1 MIQGL
6 SARWPGSFGPA
17 RLHPRASRLGASS
30 RRRESRCE
38 GRHTYMIGND
48 QDQGAAAERVGEV
61 GERRVCDHDGDV
73 GEKQG
78 ARKKKKKMHAE
89 VAKKN

>member
-1 MIQGL
+1 
-6 SARWPGSFGPA
+6 
-17 RLHPRASRLGASS
+17 
-30 RRRESRCE
+30 
-38 GRHTYMIGND
+38 MIGND

-78 ARKKKKKMHAE
+78 ARKKKKKIE
-89 VAKKN
+89 GEGAKKIIHAGFCKGRAREV

>member
-73 GEKQG
+73 GEKPG
-78 ARKKKKKMHAE
+78 ARKKKKNAGGGG
-89 VAKKN
+89 KKN

>member
-78 ARKKKKKMHAE
+78 ARKKKKNACGGG
-89 VAKKN
+89 KKN

>member
-6 SARWPGSFGPA
+6 SARRPGSFGPA
-17 RLHPRASRLGASS
+17 RSRLRASRLGAWS
-30 RRRESRCE
+30 RQRESGCE
-38 GRHTYMIGND
+38 RRHAYMVGDD

-73 GEKQG
+73 GEKPG
-78 ARKKKKKMHAE
+78 ARKKKKNACGGG
-89 VAKKN
+89 KKN

>member
-1 MIQGL
+1 
-6 SARWPGSFGPA
+6 
-17 RLHPRASRLGASS
+17 
-30 RRRESRCE
+30 
-38 GRHTYMIGND
+38 MIGND

-73 GEKQG
+73 GEKPG

>member
-1 MIQGL
+1 
-6 SARWPGSFGPA
+6 
-17 RLHPRASRLGASS
+17 
-30 RRRESRCE
+30 
-38 GRHTYMIGND
+38 MIGND

-89 VAKKN
+89 GAKKIDHASICHGLARQCSWRYDTISARMATQL

>member
-1 MIQGL
+1 
-6 SARWPGSFGPA
+6 
-17 RLHPRASRLGASS
+17 
-30 RRRESRCE
+30 
-38 GRHTYMIGND
+38 MIGND

-73 GEKQG
+73 GEKPG

-89 VAKKN
+89 VAKKLITQAFAMG